1 MSPKESIAAT
11 ADELRLLDGEEA
23 VAARMALVD
32 APHVAALNDLARRIA
47 AHHGAAPFFDPL
59 GGGSEAPILLLLETP
74 GTRIGPA
81 RFVSQDNATGTG
93 RNLRRFL
100 TAAGIGRRD
109 VVIWNAVPFIIHAEG
124 ARNRAPTR
132 GEAAAGLNWLPPL
145 LDLLPN
151 VHAVVMAGRFAK
163 ACRPELERLRPT
175 LALFEMPHPS
185 PVYVVTKPTIAPG
198 IVAVLSRAR
207 EAAGL

>member
-1 MSPKESIAAT
+1 
-11 ADELRLLDGEEA
+11 
-23 VAARMALVD
+23 MALVD
-32 APHVAALNDLARRIA
+32 APHVAGLNALARRIA
-47 AHHGAAPFFDPL
+47 AEHGAAPFFDPL
-59 GGGSEAPILLLLETP
+59 GGGAEASILLLLETP

-93 RNLRRFL
+93 RNLRRFFGE
-100 TAAGIGRRD
+100 AGIGRRD

-132 GEAAAGLNWLPPL
+132 GEAAAGMRWLPPL

-151 VHAVVMAGRFAK
+151 LKAAVMAGRFAK
-163 ACRPELERLRPT
+163 RCRPELERLRPG
-175 LALFEMPHPS
+175 LPLFEMPHPS

-198 IVAVLSRAR
+198 IVATLREAR
-207 EAAGL
+207 EAAER